1 MAYSRAVMDER
12 PYRLTPGRHAREN
25 RGVIATERI
34 EEWFAAGERV
44 PAGRHTLFERV
55 AGGEDARWLTLLHG
69 FPTSSFDWA
78 PVADRLAAHRRLLM
92 FDFLGFGDS
101 DKPRDHEYSIHEQA
115 DLTEE
120 LWRRHGIASTALIV
134 HDYGV
139 SVGQELLARRAEGR
153 LEVEI
158 ERVAFLNGGLYPDM
172 HRALLIQRLLLRPR
186 TGPVLART
194 MNERAFARSFRR
206 VFAPAHQPSD
216 AELHEH
222 WLGVARRDGR
232 IHDRLIR
239 YIEDR
244 RRHEGRWTG
253 ALERTDVPRLFVWG
267 MLDPVSG
274 AHMAERIVSR
284 VPSRELHALADVGH
298 YPQLEAPARAGLL
311 LEDFASA

>member
-1 MAYSRAVMDER
+1 M
-12 PYRLTPGRHAREN
+12 
-25 RGVIATERI
+25 IATERI
-34 EEWFAAGERV
+34 EDWFAAGERV
-44 PAGRHTLFERV
+44 PAGGHTLFERV
-55 AGGEDARWLTLLHG
+55 AGGEDAPWLTLLHG
-69 FPTSSFDWA
+69 FPTCSFDWS

-101 DKPRDHEYSIHEQA
+101 DKPRDHAYSIHEQA

-120 LWRRHGIASTALIV
+120 LWRRHGVRSTAVIA

-158 ERVAFLNGGLYPDM
+158 ERIAFMNGGLYPDV
-172 HRALLIQRLLLRPR
+172 HRALLVQRLLLRPR
-186 TGPVLART
+186 IGPLLARR
-194 MNERAFARSFRR
+194 MNERALARSFSRIFGPDHR
-206 VFAPAHQPSD
+206 LSD
-216 AELHEH
+216 DELHEH
-222 WLGVARRDGR
+222 WLGVARHDGL

-244 RRHEGRWTG
+244 RRHAARWTG
-253 ALERTDVPRLFVWG
+253 ALEETDAPRLFVWG

-284 VPSRELHALADVGH
+284 VPAGELHALDEVGH
-298 YPQLEAPARAGLL
+298 YPQLEAPERAGRL
-311 LEDFASA
+311 LEEFVAA